1 MASIYAG
8 IDQKGYDNESKY
20 LNNLINSGTAGQK
33 AWAQSQMKELN
44 ANKPAVQPTQTT
56 QQSAGSAIASS
67 KPAQT
72 QTSKPASTGSTNAF
86 TTPGSQ
92 VADSGTQYLSW
103 GENDQYK
110 VKDYLSGNADL
121 QYALEQY
128 MKDNNTNV
136 YDIEGYAKDMYNRV
150 GTQRADG
157 SVVTLDDVNKELD
170 RLGLSDYN
178 SQNVTHTAGGSL
190 IPNNEFVTNKTGG
203 FGTNSEDSEWLSYG
217 DRDYLVGGDSANF
230 VDYVNGKT
238 GNTTNLDYLFDDMA
252 NNPYAKEDA
261 EFAQMYQNALNQFNG
276 AAGIQTPIQVPTT
289 VTGGSYT
296 GLDKVDQFIDYV
308 NSVNGFNQATGGTAG
323 TGSDIWSEIKAMLQ
337 GGYESQQDFL
347 ANQRTQAEQNA
358 ENLMRQAYVNQR
370 LQGDRVKEALYAAGL
385 GTSGAM
391 QSAMLG
397 VQGNYN
403 NNVADIRANLNQM
416 LSNFSEQELK
426 ALTDYMDKS
435 TNYYY
440 QIRNDEADIAKQNA
454 QMYLQMLEMQQAQEQ
469 KKWENLYK
477 QQLLELENQQYKNQW
492 DWEQKQYEDAL
503 KQQAF
508 ENELAWNE
516 LLLAQQKASG
526 KNNGSGINPVSPT
539 VSSPQQQQENFSLTP
554 TIAYGGTT
562 GNTIRDYQANQ
573 NTRDGEMAY
582 ALYQSGLLDDSVN
595 VGMLSVMSNGALEYA
610 LQHAKDEVL
619 RDMPVE
625 VARAWIAQKLS

>member
-33 AWAQSQMKELN
+33 AWAEKQMVELN
-44 ANKPAVQPTQTT
+44 NNKPAAQPTQTT
-56 QQSAGSAIASS
+56 QPSGNNVTNSGSVNNANKPTNSQ
-67 KPAQT
+67 PAQT

-92 VADSGTQYLSW
+92 VADSGTRYLGW

-190 IPNNEFVTNKTGG
+190 IPNNEFVTNKTGS
-203 FGTNSEDSEWLSYG
+203 FGGSNSEDSEWLSYG

-276 AAGIQTPIQVPTT
+276 AAGIQTPTT
-289 VTGGSYT
+289 GTGGSYT
-296 GLDKVDQFIDYV
+296 GYDKVDQIINYG
-308 NSVNGFNQATGGTAG
+308 NALSGYNQATGGT
-323 TGSDIWSEIKAMLQ
+323 SDIWGMIQEMLQ
-337 GGYESQQDFL
+337 GGLDSQKAFL
-347 ANQRTQAEQNA
+347 DSQRTQAEQNA
-358 ENLMRQAYVNQR
+358 ENLMRQAYVNQK
-370 LQGDRVKEALYAAGL
+370 LQGDSIKEALSAAGL
-385 GTSGAM
+385 GTTGAM
-391 QSAMLG
+391 QSAQLG
-397 VQGNYN
+397 VQNNYN
-403 NNVADIRANLNQM
+403 NNVADIRANLNQ
-416 LSNFSEQELK
+416 LISALSEQELQ
-426 ALTDYMDKS
+426 ALIDY
-435 TNYYY
+435 TNNATKYAY
-440 QIRNDEADIAKQNA
+440 QIQNDEADRAYKNA
-454 QMYLQMLEMQQAQEQ
+454 QLYMQQLEMQQAMEQ
-469 KKWENLYK
+469 QAWENAYK
-477 QQLLELENQQYKNQW
+477 QQLLELEKQ
-492 DWEQKQYEDAL
+492 QYEDS
-503 KQQAF
+503 QA
-508 ENELAWNE
+508 EK
-516 LLLAQQKASG
+516 KASV
-526 KNNGSGINPVSPT
+526 KNNGSGINQVSPT
-539 VSSPQQQQENFSLTP
+539 VYP
-554 TIAYGGTT
+554 TQGTVAEQTMAEQLKAQYGEPVPATVFNYMSQAIAKGQKP
-562 GNTIRDYQANQ
+562 D
-573 NTRDGEMAY
+573 
-582 ALYQSGLLDDSVN
+582 
-595 VGMLSVMSNGALEYA
+595 LSVLNAYLG
-610 LQHAKDEVL
+610 
-619 RDMPVE
+619 
-625 VARAWIAQKLS
+625 IN